1 MRYDPAPPTTTH
13 AMISDP
19 KLPFAS
25 DASDVRDFQS
35 PPDPTNP
42 LAPVSVSGLRPT
54 PSPVHIWLR
63 RMGVL
68 LFVFLCATVGVML
81 MIVPWRPEWS
91 DNPLLSPYP
100 VSGRG
105 MNDSR
110 RMNDSQG
117 KTVALSSRRSGGRV
131 VDCYHPIRLPQ
142 GTQRSTEETEPTFSS
157 VFLCVPCGF
166 KLLPDNRRTL

>member
-1 MRYDPAPPTTTH
+1 
-13 AMISDP
+13 MISDP

-100 VSGRG
+100 EFRTVVASGFVRG
-105 MNDSR
+105 LATGLGVLN
-110 RMNDSQG
+110 
-117 KTVALSSRRSGGRV
+117 VW
-131 VDCYHPIRLPQ
+131 I
-142 GTQRSTEETEPTFSS
+142 
-157 VFLCVPCGF
+157 GF
-166 KLLPDNRRTL
+166 WEAIQYREGE